1 MRLLFLGLIALIAS
15 AMTYEIGPGHP
26 YSTIAAAPWASLQP
40 GDTVHI
46 YPKSPV
52 QLTTSATSNAGLL
65 TFAGPTAAI
74 AVGSS
79 VYLAGGPATLGSVIA
94 VSGNTVTV
102 DPLLIVG
109 GGLW

>member
-1 MRLLFLGLIALIAS
+1 MRCLFLGLIALTAR
-15 AMTYEIGPGHP
+15 AMTYEIGPGRP
-26 YSTIAAAPWASLQP
+26 YTTIAAAPWASLQP

-52 QLTTSATSNAGLL
+52 QMTTSAASDAGLL
-65 TFAGPTAAI
+65 TFAGSTTAI

-102 DPLLIVG
+102 DPPLIVG
-109 GGLW
+109 S